1 MSSLSSAFSKKRGS
15 RLNSMNN
22 LADNPG
28 EEWRG
33 ERRERERHGRPAAA
47 QSVAISGQSGE
58 DSEMA
63 MGSVGGLGSSCRLML
78 KRAKLGAQSL
88 RTKE

>member
-28 EEWRG
+28 EERRG
-33 ERRERERHGRPAAA
+33 RHGRPATAVA

-58 DSEMA
+58 DRSEMA
-63 MGSVGGLGSSCRLML
+63 MGSGGSAPASCSNGQNSERSPHDERIRLVC
-78 KRAKLGAQSL
+78 
-88 RTKE
+88 